1 MRATCTAT
9 APEAVRTFR
18 TYATART
25 YSFST
30 PNSTPPRTNPQVTAS
45 PTQKRADHVLSRV
58 GDVGV
63 VGTVTKEFADELRKG
78 SEVGARARSEVW
90 RRMVCGHGVDGVE
103 DPYLALL
110 GHPAEVGHR
119 VGEVGE
125 ATMGD
130 GQVLALTSDILL
142 STQV

>member
-1 MRATCTAT
+1 
-9 APEAVRTFR
+9 
-18 TYATART
+18 
-25 YSFST
+25 
-30 PNSTPPRTNPQVTAS
+30 
-45 PTQKRADHVLSRV
+45 
-58 GDVGV
+58 
-63 VGTVTKEFADELRKG
+63 
-78 SEVGARARSEVW
+78 
-90 RRMVCGHGVDGVE
+90 MVCGHGVDGVE

>member
-1 MRATCTAT
+1 MSKLRQI
-9 APEAVRTFR
+9 PG
-18 TYATART
+18 
-25 YSFST
+25 
-30 PNSTPPRTNPQVTAS
+30 
-45 PTQKRADHVLSRV
+45 VL